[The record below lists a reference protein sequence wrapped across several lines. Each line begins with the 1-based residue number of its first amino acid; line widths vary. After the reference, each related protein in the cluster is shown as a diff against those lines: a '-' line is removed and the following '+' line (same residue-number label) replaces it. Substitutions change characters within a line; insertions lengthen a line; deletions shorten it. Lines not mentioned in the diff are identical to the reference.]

1 MKVLCGKCEK
11 QYNIDESKL
20 TEQKTGLIC
29 KACGATIVVTKAGFS
44 PAPEIQATQP
54 APQRHAVQ
62 PQATATRKV
71 RFGLLH
77 KVILAMLVVS
87 IVPFG
92 LFLGMTFKETRQRIH
107 TDTEVLMAQTAD
119 GLGRHVDEW
128 IDKNVRMLKL
138 TSQLEAITSMDAV
151 KQEKVMKNIHAEYPY
166 IYLAF
171 TLDAKGINMARSDGK
186 GLKDYSDRQYY
197 KGVAEGKPLAWQTL
211 IGKTS
216 KKPALVLA
224 VPIKRGTETIG
235 VLAAAMTTDA
245 ISKQV
250 ANWKKGETGFA
261 YLVDETGKVVAH
273 QVNKYV
279 TAQTNFNSNP
289 LIAAFKRSP
298 VPETIVFTDSAGVKQ
313 QGYAKANNMGW
324 ILAIQQSEDEV
335 LAVYKR
341 SETIATYLL
350 VMTLALIVIIAWLLA
365 RTLVKPIRELTGI
378 TTRMSMGELDID
390 FKIKSKD
397 EIGQLAGAIGLLQ
410 TSLSMAMQR
419 LRQESQHKAA

>member
-1 MKVLCGKCEK
+1 VKIICGKCEK

-20 TEQKTGLIC
+20 TEEKTGLIC
-29 KACGATIVVTKAGFS
+29 KACGETIWVTKPGFS
-44 PAPEIQATQP
+44 ASREAQPSQP
-54 APQRHAVQ
+54 AAPRTAGRPQK
-62 PQATATRKV
+62 TETGKV
-71 RFGLLH
+71 RFGLLY

-92 LFLGMTFKETRQRIH
+92 LFLGTTFKETRERIR
-107 TDTEVLMAQTAD
+107 TDTQLLMAQTAD

-138 TSQLEAITSMDAV
+138 AAQLEDVTSMDRAR
-151 KQEKVMKNIHAEYPY
+151 QEKVMKAIHAEYPFM
-166 IYLAF
+166 YLVF
-171 TLDAKGINMARSDGK
+171 TLDTKGMNVARNDGK
-186 GLKDYSDRQYY
+186 GLKDYSDRSYY
-197 KGVAEGKPLAWQTL
+197 KGVASGKDLAWQTL

-235 VLAAAMTTDA
+235 VMAAAMTTDA

-273 QVNKYV
+273 QVRKYV
-279 TAQTNFNSNP
+279 TSQVNFTNNP
-289 LIAAFKRSP
+289 LIAAFKRDP
-298 VPETIVFTDSAGVKQ
+298 VQEVITFTDSQGVKQ
-313 QGYAKANNMGW
+313 QGFAKANGMGW

-335 LAVYKR
+335 FAAHRR
-341 SETIATYLL
+341 SEKIAIYLL
-350 VMTLALIVIIAWLLA
+350 ILTLVLIVIIALLLA

-397 EIGQLAGAIGLLQ
+397 EIGQLANAIGLLQ
-410 TSLSMAMQR
+410 TSLSMAMAR
-419 LRQESQHKAA
+419 LRHKKG